1 MSTAPYSKY
10 EFNADPGFYTYETDP
25 KPTPKLRVIPSK
37 SGAEVI
43 MVGSVDE
50 CGAEKATSASEG
62 MTTYQGA
69 DMDTCTKVYIGSL
82 SVIGLFILF
91 RVLYSK

>member
-1 MSTAPYSKY
+1 MSTVPYSKY

-25 KPTPKLRVIPSK
+25 KPSPKLRVVPNK
-37 SGAEVI
+37 RGTEVI
-43 MVGSVDE
+43 MVDSVDE
-50 CGAEKATSASEG
+50 LEHESDVSEG
-62 MTTYQGA
+62 MTTLME
-69 DMDTCTKVYIGSL
+69 MDTCTKAYIGSL